1 MGVQFSEAYIDPIK
15 METINFE
22 AIFAINLHT
31 KISVNMWDR
40 KGCIVKKINEP
51 LEINNLQATISGQS
65 QNAGQRIAI
74 IAGC

>member
-1 MGVQFSEAYIDPIK
+1 MLLNSIDVMFSEAYIDPIK
-15 METINFE
+15 NGDNSFWGHICNQ
-22 AIFAINLHT
+22 IHT

-65 QNAGQRIAI
+65 QNAG
-74 IAGC
+74 

>member
-1 MGVQFSEAYIDPIK
+1 
-15 METINFE
+15 
-22 AIFAINLHT
+22 
-31 KISVNMWDR
+31 MWDR

-65 QNAGQRIAI
+65 QNAGQKTTV